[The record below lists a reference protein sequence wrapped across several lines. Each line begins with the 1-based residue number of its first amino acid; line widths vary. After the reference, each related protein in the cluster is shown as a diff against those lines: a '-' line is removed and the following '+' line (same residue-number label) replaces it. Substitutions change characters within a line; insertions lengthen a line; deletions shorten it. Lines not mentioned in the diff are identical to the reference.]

1 MHSRQVAESA
11 LLESEERYRA
21 VIAAL
26 EEGIVIHEADGT
38 ISGCN
43 ASACRILGMT
53 ESEIVG
59 RSARDPGWRAVRED
73 GSPFEPES
81 HPAAITLLTG
91 LPCSHVVMGIER
103 PGSSRVW
110 VSINSRPLCRPGSE
124 DPYAVAVSLTDITR
138 TKQVEEEL
146 LRRACQQSAIAD
158 LGRHALEGTAVD
170 VLLDEAVRRIASVLE
185 IEHCKVEEHLA
196 QEQELR
202 VRASL
207 ARPAGRPRLASLSV
221 PIPGRDG
228 WWGLLSAYTSS
239 QRNFSP
245 EEEQFLQAV
254 ANVLAV
260 AIERQRDQEEQQK
273 LQDKIRKSAAEW
285 RLTFDAITHPV
296 MLLEM
301 DGRIVRVNEAARD
314 LAGLTYEQV
323 LHRPVAFLW
332 SAEPWRAIS
341 TLLPQVEATGEAAAT
356 QARDDEGRTWDVSLS
371 PVISPDGQRGVVV
384 VARDITDLV
393 RLQESLRRSETMS
406 AMGALVAGV
415 AHEVRNPLFGI
426 SATLDAFASRFKR
439 RTEYRRYVD
448 ILQGEVSRLSELMQQ
463 LLDYGKPFRLVVAP
477 ESPREV
483 MQAALAAC
491 APLAAKAQVAL
502 AVEIEPGLPPL
513 PMDRNRIVQV
523 FQNLLE
529 NAVQHSQPGARVLF
543 RAARDNR
550 DDRDG
555 ICFLVEDSGPGF
567 RPEDLPHI
575 FEPFFTRR
583 RGGTGLG
590 LSIVQRI
597 VEHHQGEI
605 VPANRPDG
613 GAAVSVVLPFAS
625 QALPKWERVV

>member
-1 MHSRQVAESA
+1 MHSRQAAESA

-26 EEGIVIHEADGT
+26 EEGIVIYEADGT

-43 ASACRILGMT
+43 ASACRILGM
-53 ESEIVG
+53 SEPEIC
-59 RSARDPGWRAVRED
+59 RRTAREPGWRAVRED

-110 VSINSRPLCRPGSE
+110 VSINSRPLCRPGNE

-146 LRRACQQSAIAD
+146 LRRACQQSAIAE

-170 VLLDEAVRRIASVLE
+170 VLLDEAVRRVASVLE
-185 IEHCKVEEHLA
+185 VEQCKVEEQLPG
-196 QEQELR
+196 QKKLR
-202 VRASL
+202 LRASL
-207 ARPAGRPRLASLSV
+207 ARPAGRPRLTSLSV
-221 PIPGRDG
+221 PVPGRDG
-228 WWGLLSAYTSS
+228 WWGLLSAHTASP
-239 QRNFSP
+239 RTFSP

-273 LQDKIRKSAAEW
+273 LQDAIRKSAVEW

-332 SAEPWRAIS
+332 SAEPWRAIC
-341 TLLPQVEATGEAAAT
+341 TLLPQVEATAEAASA

-371 PVISPDGQRGVVV
+371 PVTSPDDQRGVVV

-448 ILQGEVSRLSELMQQ
+448 ILQGEVGRLSELMQQ

-483 MQAALAAC
+483 MRAALAAC
-491 APLAAKAQVAL
+491 EPSAAKARVTL
-502 AVEIEPGLPPL
+502 AIEVEPGLPPL

-543 RAARDNR
+543 RAARASR

-555 ICFLVEDSGPGF
+555 ICFSVEDSGPGF
-567 RPEDLPHI
+567 RTEDLPHI

-597 VEHHQGEI
+597 VEHHEGAI

-613 GAAVSVVLPFAS
+613 GAAVAVILPFAS
-625 QALPKWERVV
+625 HALPKWERVV